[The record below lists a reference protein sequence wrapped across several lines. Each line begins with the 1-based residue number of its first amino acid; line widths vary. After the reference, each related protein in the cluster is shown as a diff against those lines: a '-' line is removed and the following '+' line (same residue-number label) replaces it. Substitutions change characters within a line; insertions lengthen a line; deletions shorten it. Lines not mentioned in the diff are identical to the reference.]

1 MDAMSLLDARH
12 TYLARE
18 ARVLNSYMKKD
29 TSLQNLYEKFQAIGL
44 VQTQDDFSR
53 LCGRTPTWFSSLKAR
68 GIPLSVAAAITLQ
81 IKLNEFI
88 ASGADPST
96 QKLAARLSDEIMQF
110 ARERCSKEMA

>member
-1 MDAMSLLDARH
+1 MSLLDARH

-18 ARVLNSYMKKD
+18 ARVLNSCMKRD
-29 TSLQNLYEKFQAIGL
+29 TSLQHLYKKFQAIGL

-81 IKLNEFI
+81 IRLNEFI
-88 ASGADPST
+88 ATAADPCT
-96 QKLAARLSDEIMQF
+96 QELAARLSDEIMQL
-110 ARERCSKEMA
+110 ARERCAKEMT

>member
-18 ARVLNSYMKKD
+18 AQVLNSYMKKD
-29 TSLQNLYEKFQAIGL
+29 TSLQNFYEKFQAIGL

-96 QKLAARLSDEIMQF
+96 QKLAARLSDEIMQL
-110 ARERCSKEMA
+110 AHERCSKEMA